1 MSHASV
7 SMTGASGIRHRMIE
21 AYNDNSF
28 SRDGFAV
35 ARDTVSPQLLTRLKN
50 AVQQVQDGVSTLPPH
65 LLERLTL
72 ERDLSADRRN
82 GIEAA
87 AVGDSIFIISDPVAF
102 NEIFWVLLSQPRILS
117 AIQDAVCS
125 PDVAAHF
132 MNVTIKHPRFGRSV
146 AWHRDYMNDY
156 ACPATSQFVRVMLC
170 LDGMSEFGGA
180 TQFIPGSHCL
190 DDAMV
195 TDHRPPVGWQPTSSE
210 IVKVCC
216 NPGDLVLIHPKVL
229 HGSGV
234 NTSPLLRR
242 NVVLQAGNAAVPL
255 RNVPAREAITGYR
268 LREFQGKRRPARS
281 AAAYK

>member
-1 MSHASV
+1 
-7 SMTGASGIRHRMIE
+7 MIE
-21 AYNDNSF
+21 THNDNAF
-28 SRDGFAV
+28 SRNGFAV
-35 ARDTVSPQLLTRLKN
+35 ARDTVSAQLLTRLKD
-50 AVQQVQDGVSTLPPH
+50 AVQKVQDSVSILPPH

-82 GIEAA
+82 GVEAA

-102 NEIFWVLLSQPRILS
+102 DEIFWELLSQPAILS
-117 AIQDAVCS
+117 AIQDAIGS
-125 PDVAAHF
+125 HDLAAHF

-170 LDGMSEFGGA
+170 LDGMSEYGGA
-180 TQFIPGSHCL
+180 TQFIPGTHYL

-210 IVKVCC
+210 IVKLCC

-234 NTSPLLRR
+234 NTSSLLRR
-242 NVVLQAGNAAVPL
+242 NIVLQAGDAGAPL
-255 RNVPAREAITGYR
+255 RNIPAREAITGYR
-268 LREFQGKRRPARS
+268 LQEVLEN
-281 AAAYK
+281 